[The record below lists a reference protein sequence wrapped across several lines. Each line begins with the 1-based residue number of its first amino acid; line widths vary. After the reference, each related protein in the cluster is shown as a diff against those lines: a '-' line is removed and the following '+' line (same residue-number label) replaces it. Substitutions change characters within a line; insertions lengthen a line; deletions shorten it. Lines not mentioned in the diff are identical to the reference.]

1 MNKIVDIEVILD
13 DRFADPKITIQTKEK
28 SKLVEDIIEA
38 VENISGND
46 FPNIPGLTGD
56 KVEYISQREIV
67 RVYTSGRKLIIQ
79 TDDGAYFSTKTL
91 SNIEAVL
98 NPDRFIRISQS
109 EIVNMRKVKQF
120 EMKLVGT
127 IGLEFENGEKT
138 WVSRSSVKTVKAFLK
153 KNS

>member
-1 MNKIVDIEVILD
+1 MNKIVDVEVILD
-13 DRFADPKITIQTKEK
+13 DKFADPKITIRTKEK

-38 VENISGND
+38 VENISGTD
-46 FPNIPGLTGD
+46 FPSVPGLTGE
-56 KVEYISQREIV
+56 KVEFISQRDIV

-79 TDDGAYFSTKTL
+79 TDNNSYFSTKTL
-91 SNIEAVL
+91 SKIEEVL
-98 NPDRFIRISQS
+98 NKDRFIRISQS

>member
-38 VENISGND
+38 VENISGTD

-56 KVEYISQREIV
+56 KVEYLSQREIV

-79 TDDGAYFSTKTL
+79 TDDSAYFSTKTL

>member
-1 MNKIVDIEVILD
+1 MNKIVDVEVILD
-13 DRFADPKITIQTKEK
+13 DKFADPKITIRTKEK

-38 VENISGND
+38 VENISGTD
-46 FPNIPGLTGD
+46 FPSVPGLTGE
-56 KVEYISQREIV
+56 KVEFISQRDIV

-79 TDDGAYFSTKTL
+79 TDNNSFFSTKTL
-91 SNIEAVL
+91 SKIEEVL
-98 NPDRFIRISQS
+98 NKDRFIRISQS

>member
-1 MNKIVDIEVILD
+1 M
-13 DRFADPKITIQTKEK
+13 
-28 SKLVEDIIEA
+28 
-38 VENISGND
+38 ISYRIHGW
-46 FPNIPGLTGD
+46 LTAG
-56 KVEYISQREIV
+56 
-67 RVYTSGRKLIIQ
+67 YTSGRKLIIQ
-79 TDDGAYFSTKTL
+79 TDNNSYFSTKTL
-91 SNIEAVL
+91 SKIEEVL
-98 NPDRFIRISQS
+98 NKDRFIRISQS

>member
-79 TDDGAYFSTKTL
+79 TDDSAYFSTKTL

>member
-13 DRFADPKITIQTKEK
+13 DRFADPKIIIQTKEK

-38 VENISGND
+38 VENISGTE
-46 FPNIPGLTGD
+46 FPSIPGLTGD
-56 KVEYISQREIV
+56 KVEYLSQREIV

-79 TDDGAYFSTKTL
+79 TDDSAYFSTKTL
-91 SNIEAVL
+91 SNIEGVL

-138 WVSRSSVKTVKAFLK
+138 WVSRSSVKAVKTFLK
-153 KNS
+153 RNS

>member
-56 KVEYISQREIV
+56 KVEYLSQREIV

-79 TDDGAYFSTKTL
+79 TDDSAYFSTKTL

>member
-1 MNKIVDIEVILD
+1 MNKIVDVEVILD
-13 DRFADPKITIQTKEK
+13 DKFADPKITIRTKEK
-28 SKLVEDIIEA
+28 NKLVEDIIEA
-38 VENISGND
+38 VENISGTD
-46 FPNIPGLTGD
+46 FPSVPGLTGE
-56 KVEYISQREIV
+56 KVEFISQRDIV

-79 TDDGAYFSTKTL
+79 TDNNSYFSTKTL
-91 SNIEAVL
+91 SKIEEVL
-98 NPDRFIRISQS
+98 NKDRFIRISQS